1 MVSSIQSANSIAA
14 AYQSAALT
22 STSVQNKTSAAAQ
35 NPGSSTSNDP
45 VDLVTISVIGASA
58 FRDDAL
64 LPTPANL
71 QKSSDRLTQDVNAA
85 LSQAGISA
93 SPPISFS
100 VDPNTAQVTVRS
112 DRQDAKKIEDLINNN
127 RSLKLEFHK
136 VSAEASQLS
145 VFQKG
150 LKAVNAYQAATTQAQ
165 IDSVINQYYSG
176 GPAKPGDITL
186 TYDGISIQADANG
199 KPL

>member
-1 MVSSIQSANSIAA
+1 MVSSIQSAGSIAA

-22 STSVQNKTSAAAQ
+22 GVSGQNKISATAQ
-35 NPGSSTSNDP
+35 DPGSSSSIDP
-45 VDLVTISVIGASA
+45 VDLVTISAAGASA

-71 QKSSDRLTQDVNAA
+71 QKASDRLTQDVNAA
-85 LSQAGISA
+85 LTQAGIGA

-100 VDPNTAQVTVRS
+100 VDPNTEQVTVTS
-112 DRQDAKKIEDLINNN
+112 DRPDAKKIEDLINNN

-145 VFQKG
+145 AFQKG
-150 LKAVNAYQAATTQAQ
+150 LKAVDAYQAATTQAQ
-165 IDSVINQYYSG
+165 IDSVIRQFYSG
-176 GPAKPGDITL
+176 GPAEPGDITL
-186 TYDGISIQADANG
+186 TYNGTSIQADANG
-199 KPL
+199 TPL